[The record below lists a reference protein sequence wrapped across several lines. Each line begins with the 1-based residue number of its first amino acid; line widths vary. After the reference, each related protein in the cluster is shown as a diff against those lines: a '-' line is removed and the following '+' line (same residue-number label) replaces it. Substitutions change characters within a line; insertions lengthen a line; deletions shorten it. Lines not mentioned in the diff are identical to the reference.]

1 MILQASPQYYHKVEA
16 FGRWSLPCF
25 DTPFA
30 RFVEEQLDKAVEFYK
45 EEIDT
50 RGFYGFYNYG
60 DVMHT
65 YDKVRHNWRYDMG
78 GYAWQNTELVPTLWL
93 WYAYLRSGREDIFTL
108 AEAMSRHCSEVDT
121 YHLGKYKGIGS
132 RHNVRHWGCPCK
144 EADRKSVV

>member
-1 MILQASPQYYHKVEA
+1 MGFSGDILPDKELLDWNQEVQKPMILQASPQYYHKVEA

-93 WYAYLRSGREDIFTL
+93 WYAYL
-108 AEAMSRHCSEVDT
+108 
-121 YHLGKYKGIGS
+121 
-132 RHNVRHWGCPCK
+132 
-144 EADRKSVV
+144 DRKSVV